1 MSENNTGIIRKCGC
15 CGEEIHIS
23 KENINDA
30 IYYDKK
36 TYHSNCFIEMCEKR
50 SQSKRKSSSQK
61 WQKALENFNTIKK
74 ESYDRFY
81 NAIVKDDVYNFI
93 RDAYDITI
101 IPSTI
106 WQKLSS
112 IYDGSFRGM
121 INGIPPE
128 HLLDMWKRKIDMLN
142 KTATRNVSIGKKM
155 STEQR
160 LNYDLAI
167 LANKYDSYLKWREQ
181 QKILE
186 SEKESKTTE
195 SIITKTISYSNTHI
209 NQDPTTDTGDISD
222 LVDDIFG

>member
-1 MSENNTGIIRKCGC
+1 MSENSTGIIRKCGC

-36 TYHSNCFIEMCEKR
+36 TYHSNCFIQMCEKR
-50 SQSKRKSSSQK
+50 TQSKRKNASQK
-61 WQKALENFNTIKK
+61 WKKALDNLETIKK
-74 ESYDRFY
+74 ESYARFY
-81 NAIVKDDVYNFI
+81 SAIVKDDVYNFI

-106 WQKLSS
+106 WQKLSN
-112 IYDGSFRGM
+112 IYDGSFKGM
-121 INGIPPE
+121 IKGIPPE
-128 HLLDMWKRKIDMLN
+128 HLLDMWQRKINMLN
-142 KTATRNVSIGKKM
+142 KTAARNVSLGKRM

-160 LNYDLAI
+160 LNYDLTI
-167 LANKYDSYLKWREQ
+167 LVNKYDSYLKWLEQ

-186 SEKESKTTE
+186 SEQESKTTE
-195 SIITKTISYSNTHI
+195 SIITDTISYSNIH
-209 NQDPTTDTGDISD
+209 TDHESVIDAGDISD

>member
-1 MSENNTGIIRKCGC
+1 MSENSTGIVRKCGC

-36 TYHSNCFIEMCEKR
+36 TYHSNCFIQMCEKR
-50 SQSKRKSSSQK
+50 TQSKRKNSSQK
-61 WQKALENFNTIKK
+61 WQKVLDNLDTIKK
-74 ESYDRFY
+74 ESYDRF
-81 NAIVKDDVYNFI
+81 NSAIVKDDVYNFM

-106 WQKLSS
+106 WQKLSN
-112 IYDGSFRGM
+112 IYDGTFKGM

-128 HLLDMWKRKIDMLN
+128 HLLDMWQRKINMLN
-142 KTATRNVSIGKKM
+142 KTAARNVSIGKKM

-160 LNYDLAI
+160 LNYDLTI
-167 LANKYDSYLKWREQ
+167 LVNKYDSYLKWLAQ
-181 QKILE
+181 QEILE
-186 SEKESKTTE
+186 ADKESTTTE
-195 SIITKTISYSNTHI
+195 SIITKTISYSNIRT
-209 NQDPTTDTGDISD
+209 NQESTTDTGDISD